1 MSWGSVMLFNN
12 IYGHPVNQIPIR
24 DRFDPKKDERK
35 VEPTEKTK
43 YNDYMKHPAKRR
55 IDNATKRTIDKSC

>member
-1 MSWGSVMLFNN
+1 MSWGSVLEFIN
-12 IYGHPVNQIPIR
+12 IYGHPINPMPVR
-24 DRFDPKKDERK
+24 DRFVPGKDDRK

>member
-12 IYGHPVNQIPIR
+12 IYGHPVTPIPIR

>member
-12 IYGHPVNQIPIR
+12 IYGHPVNPIPIR

-35 VEPTEKTK
+35 VEPCEKSRF
-43 YNDYMKHPAKRR
+43 NDYMKHPVKRR
-55 IDNATKRTIDKSC
+55 MDNDDECTIDKSC

>member
-1 MSWGSVMLFNN
+1 MSWGSVILFNN
-12 IYGHPVNQIPIR
+12 IYGHPVNPIPIR